1 MNNDNV
7 FTKIEQ
13 YANEKGREAVA
24 KLLPEVSAGTK
35 LIIFD
40 QAKREAYIKALKD
53 YGIKGGIKPTSNA
66 RKLELN

>member
-1 MNNDNV
+1 MDNV

-13 YANEKGREAVA
+13 YANQKGREAVA

-35 LIIFD
+35 LIIFN
-40 QAKREAYIKALKD
+40 QAKREAYIEALKH
-53 YGIKGGIKPTSNA
+53 YGMKSSIKPTSNT